1 MDIILKRILSLIPK
15 KENGDFEH
23 GAKKEFAK
31 SIGFKGGEIISDWIA
46 GRNKSYMKHIHI
58 IAERY
63 NVSSEWLT
71 GQSDKKEKAAAIS
84 SDGLSDEEV
93 IFLDQFRLMSEE
105 ERKFLLAQMRGVT
118 SSRLSSPSGSDSSS
132 ETAAEPP
139 APAE

>member
-1 MDIILKRILSLIPK
+1 MDIILERILSLIPK

-46 GRNKSYMKHIHI
+46 GRNKSYMKHIHV
-58 IAERY
+58 IAAQY

-71 GQSDKKEKAAAIS
+71 GQSDKKEKTAADT
-84 SDGLSDEEV
+84 SDSLSDEEA
-93 IFLDQFRLMSEE
+93 IFLDHFRLMSGE

-118 SSRLSSPSGSDSSS
+118 SSRSSSPSASNPST
-132 ETAAEPP
+132 ETDTEPP
-139 APAE
+139 APQD